1 MLSATKYV
9 FNVVVSNVG
18 VIAIISSENAC
29 DVMLCQKQNMNL
41 DLQYN

>member
-1 MLSATKYV
+1 MLSAINKFTIM
-9 FNVVVSNVG
+9 VVSNVG

-29 DVMLCQKQNMNL
+29 DIMSKTEYKL